1 MLMPRNFSPWP
12 RSEIRAPLV
21 GRRPGK
27 PRSLSLYG
35 ETGKPMFRLIGGF
48 IRLFTILICLGSHSA
63 VGATDIRSQTV
74 GWELER
80 DVEVPSYAVT
90 EPASTNLNIDSVVLS
105 CEQGPSRRGL
115 QLRLYLAGE
124 GPLAPLGARKDLKDD
139 PTVDLIIDGLNHPA
153 QLLFADDFVVVA
165 DTADRAMPLLSDALL
180 DGLQAGRRLELRF
193 QLVKVA
199 HGQAPAFDGIAVV
212 DLQAGR
218 GGAAVAVVRRC
229 ARPLSAMREVGDRL
243 RHGAYP
249 R

>member
-1 MLMPRNFSPWP
+1 ML
-12 RSEIRAPLV
+12 RSIGSFLGSFGILLCLA
-21 GRRPGK
+21 
-27 PRSLSLYG
+27 SLSVAG
-35 ETGKPMFRLIGGF
+35 TADTF
-48 IRLFTILICLGSHSA
+48 
-63 VGATDIRSQTV
+63 ATPV

-124 GPLAPLGARKDLKDD
+124 GPLAPLGVRKDLKDD
-139 PTVDLIIDGLNHPA
+139 PTVDLIIDGLTHSA
-153 QLLFADDFVVVA
+153 QLLFAGDFVVVA

-199 HGQAPAFDGIAVV
+199 HGRAPAFDGIAVV
-212 DLQAGR
+212 DLQAGQ

-229 ARPLSAMREVGDRL
+229 AGELSAMRDLLGSAPAPSGRL
-243 RHGAYP
+243 DSR
-249 R
+249 

>member
-1 MLMPRNFSPWP
+1 ML
-12 RSEIRAPLV
+12 RSIGSFLGSFGILLCFA
-21 GRRPGK
+21 
-27 PRSLSLYG
+27 SLSVAG
-35 ETGKPMFRLIGGF
+35 TADTF
-48 IRLFTILICLGSHSA
+48 
-63 VGATDIRSQTV
+63 ATPV
-74 GWELER
+74 AWELER

-124 GPLAPLGARKDLKDD
+124 GPLAPLGARKGLKDD
-139 PTVDLIIDGLNHPA
+139 PTVDLIIDGLNHSA

-229 ARPLSAMREVGDRL
+229 ARRTLCHERVGIGSATALTHAD
-243 RHGAYP
+243 A
-249 R
+249 

>member
-1 MLMPRNFSPWP
+1 ML
-12 RSEIRAPLV
+12 RSIGSFLGSFGILLCFA
-21 GRRPGK
+21 
-27 PRSLSLYG
+27 SLSVAG
-35 ETGKPMFRLIGGF
+35 TADTF
-48 IRLFTILICLGSHSA
+48 
-63 VGATDIRSQTV
+63 ATPV
-74 GWELER
+74 AWELER

-139 PTVDLIIDGLNHPA
+139 PTVDLIIDGLNHSA

-212 DLQAGR
+212 DPAGR
-218 GGAAVAVVRRC
+218 PRRC
-229 ARPLSAMREVGDRL
+229 SGGCGATLCQATFCHERVGDRL
-243 RHGAYP
+243 RHGSYP

>member
-1 MLMPRNFSPWP
+1 ML
-12 RSEIRAPLV
+12 RSIGSFLGSFGILLCFA
-21 GRRPGK
+21 
-27 PRSLSLYG
+27 SLSVAG
-35 ETGKPMFRLIGGF
+35 TADTF
-48 IRLFTILICLGSHSA
+48 
-63 VGATDIRSQTV
+63 ATPV
-74 GWELER
+74 AWELER

-139 PTVDLIIDGLNHPA
+139 PTVDLIIDGLNHSA

-229 ARPLSAMREVGDRL
+229 ARPLSAMRELVIGSATALTHAD
-243 RHGAYP
+243 A
-249 R
+249 